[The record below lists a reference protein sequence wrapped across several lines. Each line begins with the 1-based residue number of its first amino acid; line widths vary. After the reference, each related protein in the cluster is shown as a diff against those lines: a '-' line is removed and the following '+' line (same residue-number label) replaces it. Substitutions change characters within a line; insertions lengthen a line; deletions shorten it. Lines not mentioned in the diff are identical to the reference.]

1 MRRVLAAALVLST
14 VGPADRLRQ
23 GYGESAEALRAKAQA
38 GHYTQLPQA
47 GYYAQMPQAGRY
59 TQTPPPRQPPP
70 RCDAAEYRQFDFWVG
85 DWEVKT
91 PNGQTAGQNTITREL
106 DNCVIKER
114 WRGTGGM
121 TGESF
126 NIWDR
131 TTKRWHQ
138 TWVSSTGALLLLDG
152 EFRDGAMRMTGESI
166 GPNGPVHNRITW
178 TPNPDGTVR
187 QFWETSADKGKTWTV
202 AFDGLY
208 RKK

>member
-1 MRRVLAAALVLST
+1 MRCVLVMALVLST
-14 VGPADRLRQ
+14 VGTADRPHQ
-23 GYGESAEALRAKAQA
+23 GSVG
-38 GHYTQLPQA
+38 
-47 GYYAQMPQAGRY
+47 AQMAQPGRY
-59 TQTPPPRQPPP
+59 TQTPQPPRQPPP

-85 DWEVKT
+85 DWEVRM

-106 DNCVIKER
+106 DNCVVKER

-138 TWVSSTGALLLLDG
+138 TWVSSTGALLLLEG

-166 GPNGPVHNRITW
+166 GPNGPLHNRITW

-208 RKK
+208 GKK